1 MKMGLGIWVVLLLLP
16 IICCSACFE
25 DERKSLLDFKKGL
38 NFTSSYRKLESWRG
52 LNCCA
57 WEGVGCHPRT
67 AHVLSLDLHFFEWSE
82 IRGGLFQ
89 LLNLEHLDLSENN
102 LTMAG
107 DTLLRSIA
115 SLTNLTTIT
124 MASCGLSGEI
134 PPSFANLSR
143 LQRLDLS
150 GNSLRGK
157 IPAFGGSLP
166 LSEFYLSDNN
176 LEGSLP
182 SSLGGKLNGTIPS
195 TLSNISTLWVLYLH
209 DNSLIGPIPTSFGKL
224 SKLGYLDLSNN
235 RLNGTFSFFILNNCP
250 KLDLLDLSGNMLTI
264 KVNTSVIPKF
274 QLTCLALHQCNIRG
288 NFPTFVSTQYVIEYL
303 DLSNNSLSGF
313 IPNWLW
319 EITSLFH
326 IDLSN
331 NLFDGSIPKYV
342 DLDFLSLAKNNLSGS
357 ILDSIFESESLSILD
372 LSNNRLS
379 GRIPQCLKNCANL
392 STLNLEKNNLNGMI
406 PNLCKRMS
414 SLEVLKLGDN
424 ALEGQVTSWLGNCK
438 SLKILDLRN
447 NNLQGNISDWIKR
460 LHNLQVLSLKN
471 NKFNDEIPLQLNKL
485 QNLQILDLSNNNFLG
500 SIPIDFM
507 KLTAMANQSENKE
520 TLQQEYR
527 FNNIY
532 ENYYYVDEIIVKN
545 KGRDMEF
552 AKILRLVKC
561 LDLSNNNL
569 SGNIPK
575 NIGSLKGL
583 VILNISRNNFNGE
596 IPKFIG
602 DMILLESLDLSQN
615 KLSGAI
621 PTELQFLTS
630 LSYFDVSYNY
640 LSGMIPQGGQMMTFD
655 SAYFSNNLGLC
666 GLQIYVSCL
675 SNPPDS
681 PKEHEEN
688 DEDIEDDIWWDV
700 GMATG
705 YVISFSIVM
714 GMLWVNKTCSIMC
727 FKFMDGIIIGLFQTM

>member
-82 IRGGLFQ
+82 IRGRLFQ

-150 GNSLRGK
+150 GNSLR
-157 IPAFGGSLP
+157 
-166 LSEFYLSDNN
+166 
-176 LEGSLP
+176 
-182 SSLGGKLNGTIPS
+182 
-195 TLSNISTLWVLYLH
+195 
-209 DNSLIGPIPTSFGKL
+209 
-224 SKLGYLDLSNN
+224 
-235 RLNGTFSFFILNNCP
+235 
-250 KLDLLDLSGNMLTI
+250 
-264 KVNTSVIPKF
+264 
-274 QLTCLALHQCNIRG
+274 
-288 NFPTFVSTQYVIEYL
+288 
-303 DLSNNSLSGF
+303 
-313 IPNWLW
+313 
-319 EITSLFH
+319 
-326 IDLSN
+326 
-331 NLFDGSIPKYV
+331 
-342 DLDFLSLAKNNLSGS
+342 
-357 ILDSIFESESLSILD
+357 
-372 LSNNRLS
+372 
-379 GRIPQCLKNCANL
+379 
-392 STLNLEKNNLNGMI
+392 
-406 PNLCKRMS
+406 
-414 SLEVLKLGDN
+414 
-424 ALEGQVTSWLGNCK
+424 
-438 SLKILDLRN
+438 
-447 NNLQGNISDWIKR
+447 
-460 LHNLQVLSLKN
+460 
-471 NKFNDEIPLQLNKL
+471 
-485 QNLQILDLSNNNFLG
+485 
-500 SIPIDFM
+500 
-507 KLTAMANQSENKE
+507 
-520 TLQQEYR
+520 
-527 FNNIY
+527 
-532 ENYYYVDEIIVKN
+532 
-545 KGRDMEF
+545 
-552 AKILRLVKC
+552 
-561 LDLSNNNL
+561 
-569 SGNIPK
+569 
-575 NIGSLKGL
+575 
-583 VILNISRNNFNGE
+583 
-596 IPKFIG
+596 
-602 DMILLESLDLSQN
+602 
-615 KLSGAI
+615 
-621 PTELQFLTS
+621 
-630 LSYFDVSYNY
+630 
-640 LSGMIPQGGQMMTFD
+640 GMIPQGGQMMTFD